1 MNHVYDIL
9 DTLKTTLRATEGVNT
24 VTFGQLSDIDL
35 DKTTIFPLSHI
46 VLEDSRHLGNILE
59 FDLKIYMADIVD
71 VNNKEADY
79 DDFYGNDN
87 LQDVLNTQFEV
98 GNRLVTLLK
107 RGDLFSN
114 HYQVTT
120 NPTLAPFIERF
131 SNVLA
136 GYELD
141 VTIEMKNDISIC

>member
-9 DTLKTTLRATEGVNT
+9 DTLKTTLRETTGVTT
-24 VTFGQLSDIDL
+24 VTFGRLSDIDL
-35 DKTTIFPLSHI
+35 DKTTMFPLSHI
-46 VLEDSRHLGNILE
+46 ILQETRHLGKILE
-59 FDLKIYMADIVD
+59 FNVKIIMSDIVD
-71 VNNKEADY
+71 INNQESDA

-98 GNRLVTLLK
+98 GNRLVSLLK
-107 RGDLFSN
+107 RGDLFDRY
-114 HYQVTT
+114 YQVRSEPVLT
-120 NPTLAPFIERF
+120 PFIERF

-141 VTIEMKNDISIC
+141 VIIQVKNGISIC

>member
-9 DTLKTTLRATEGVNT
+9 DTLKTTLRGTRGVNT

-35 DKTTIFPLSHI
+35 DKTTIYPLSHI
-46 VLEDSRHLGNILE
+46 VLDSTRHSGNTLSFDIKIL
-59 FDLKIYMADIVD
+59 MADIVD
-71 VNNKEADY
+71 VNKSEADF

-107 RGDLFSN
+107 RGDLFAN
-114 HYQVTT
+114 LYRVTSDA
-120 NPTLAPFIERF
+120 TLTPFIERF

-136 GYELD
+136 GYELE
-141 VTIEMKNDISIC
+141 VTIEMKNGISIC

>member
-9 DTLKTTLRATEGVNT
+9 DTLKTTLRETTGVNT
-24 VTFGQLSDIDL
+24 VTFGRLSDIDL
-35 DKTTIFPLSHI
+35 DKTTMFPLSHI
-46 VLEDSRHLGNILE
+46 ILQDSRHLGNIIE
-59 FDLKIYMADIVD
+59 FDIKIIMSDVVD
-71 VNNKEADY
+71 VNKEESDS

-98 GNRLVTLLK
+98 GNRLVSLLK
-107 RGDLFSN
+107 RGDLFRRY
-114 HYQVTT
+114 YQVQSTP
-120 NPTLAPFIERF
+120 NLSPFIERF

-141 VTIEMKNDISIC
+141 VTIQMKNGISIC

>member
-9 DTLKTTLRATEGVNT
+9 DTLRDTLRAEKSVNT
-24 VTFGQLSDIDL
+24 VTFGQLSDVDL

-46 VLEDSRHLGNILE
+46 VLEQSIHYGNMLE
-59 FDLKIYMADIVD
+59 FNVKILMADIVD
-71 VNNKEADY
+71 INNEQTTY

-98 GNRLVTLLK
+98 GNKLVSLLK
-107 RGDLFSN
+107 RGSLFAN
-114 HYQVTT
+114 QYQVIS
-120 NPTLAPFIERF
+120 NPTLTPFIERF
-131 SNVLA
+131 EAMLA

-141 VTIEMKNDISIC
+141 VTIQMKNGISIC

>member
-1 MNHVYDIL
+1 MKHVYDIL
-9 DTLKTTLRATEGVNT
+9 DTLKNTLREDKSVNT
-24 VTFGQLSDIDL
+24 VTFGQLSDVDL

-46 VLEDSRHLGNILE
+46 ILGNTVHKKNVLEFNI
-59 FDLKIYMADIVD
+59 KILMADVVD
-71 VNNKEADY
+71 VSKLENEF

-98 GNRLVTLLK
+98 GNRLVSLMQ
-107 RGDLFSN
+107 RGKLFN
-114 HYQVTT
+114 NYYQVTT
-120 NPTLAPFIERF
+120 QPTLNPFIERF

-141 VTIEMKNDISIC
+141 VTIEMKNGISIC

>member
-9 DTLKTTLRATEGVNT
+9 DTLKTTLRATKGVNT

-35 DKTTIFPLSHI
+35 DKTTMFPLSHI
-46 VLEDSRHLGNILE
+46 ILENTRHLGNVLS
-59 FDLKIYMADIVD
+59 FDIKVMMADIVD
-71 VNNKEADY
+71 INNKEADY

-98 GNRLVTLLK
+98 GNRLVMLLR
-107 RGDLFSN
+107 RGDLFAN

-120 NPTLAPFIERF
+120 DANLKPFIERF

-141 VTIEMKNDISIC
+141 VTIEMKNGISIC

>member
-9 DTLKTTLRATEGVNT
+9 DTLKTTLRGTQGVNT

-35 DKTTIFPLSHI
+35 DKTTIYPLSHI
-46 VLEDSRHLGNILE
+46 VLDSTRHLGNTLSFDIKIL
-59 FDLKIYMADIVD
+59 MADIVD
-71 VNNKEADY
+71 VNKSEADF

-98 GNRLVTLLK
+98 GNRLVTLLR
-107 RGDLFSN
+107 RGDLFAN
-114 HYQVTT
+114 HYQVTSDA
-120 NPTLAPFIERF
+120 TLTPFIERF

>member
-1 MNHVYDIL
+1 MRQIYEIT
-9 DTLKTTLRATEGVNT
+9 DTVRNSISSNGITNK
-24 VTFGQLSDIDL
+24 VTFGDLLQVDL
-35 DKTTIFPLSHI
+35 DKTTMFPLAHI
-46 VLEDSRHLGNILE
+46 TIGTSVFSDYTITIPLNIL
-59 FDLKIYMADIVD
+59 FIDIVD
-71 VNNKEADY
+71 VNKSEADF

-98 GNRLVTLLK
+98 GNRLVTLLR
-107 RGDLFSN
+107 RGDLFAN

-120 NPTLAPFIERF
+120 DATLTPFIERF

-136 GYELD
+136 GYELE